1 MKHLFYCLFLMLL
14 CIGCKGEDDP
24 IIEEKNDPSS
34 ATTRGPSGSL
44 DLSLLGNVVSISW
57 NEPFGK
63 YGGIEVGVFTESG
76 MSLGSFSSSNDSGS
90 EKFFVSSIASY
101 SGPVIATVRGRSSY
115 VYVGLP

>member
-24 IIEEKNDPSS
+24 ITEEKNDPSS

-44 DLSLLGNVVSISW
+44 DLSLSGNVVSISW

-63 YGGIEVGVFTESG
+63 YVGIEVGVSTGSG

-90 EKFFVSSIASY
+90 EKFFLSSIASY
-101 SGPVIATVRGRSSY
+101 SGPVTRQ
-115 VYVGLP
+115 